1 MTSVRDR
8 LTDAGYALGW
18 TLVCRVPE
26 SWARGAFQFGA
37 DIAWRRQGHSVQ
49 VLEGNLRRVA
59 GPSVTGKQ
67 LRALSRQTLRSY
79 ARYWL
84 ESFRLPVLSQ
94 DRIQADMHV
103 TGEEKLQ
110 GNLAA
115 GRGVIIAL
123 PHTGNYE
130 LAGVWIIHRGVGK
143 FTTVAERL
151 KPESLFR
158 RFLDFREG
166 LGMEVLPASGGDSR
180 FGVLAQRLRA
190 GGLVC
195 LVSDRDVTGRGIEV
209 EFFGEKARMMA
220 GPAALAVQ
228 TGAALLPTT
237 LWFDGDGWGARIYDE
252 VPVPEAGTRREKV
265 AVMTQAVARAYEDGI
280 RAHPQDWH
288 MLQKVFVADLDPE
301 RLAAADRAARGESE
315 TASTGTSA
323 GTRHQR
329 RHGRRAVRVGIVCPY
344 TWAVPGGVQQHIRD
358 LAEAL
363 IGLGHQV
370 SVISPADDDTPLPA
384 YVVPAGRAVPV
395 PYNGSVARLAFGFL
409 SASRVRRWVKEGGF
423 DVLHVHEP
431 AAPSLS
437 LLACWV
443 ADGPIVATV
452 HTATPRSRVM
462 HAAYPALQT
471 ALEKITGRIA
481 VSEAARTTLVEHM
494 GGDAV
499 LIPNGVTVSRY
510 EKAAPLPGW
519 PGEGGALGFLG
530 RMDEPRKGLDV
541 LLRAFAG
548 LGAQRPGLRL
558 LIAGP
563 GDTDDVLARVPGPLR
578 PRVIL
583 LGQVSEEDK
592 ARVYHSVDVFC
603 APNTGGESFGIVLAE
618 AMAAGAPIVASDLDA
633 FRQVLRGGRAGE
645 LFETGDPAALAEAA
659 GRLLDDPQRRIALS
673 AAAAEAVR
681 VYDWPVVARD
691 VVRVYEAVVAAY
703 GQVGVAR

>member
-18 TLVCRVPE
+18 SLVCRVPE
-26 SWARGAFQFGA
+26 SWARGAFEFGA
-37 DIAWRRQGHSVQ
+37 DLAWRRQGPRVQ
-49 VLEGNLRRVA
+49 VLESNLRRVT
-59 GPSVTGKQ
+59 GPSVTGKE
-67 LRALSRQTLRSY
+67 LRALSRQTMRSY
-79 ARYWL
+79 SRYWL
-84 ESFRLPVLSQ
+84 EAFRLPTIGQ
-94 DRIQADMHV
+94 DRIQADMLA
-103 TGEEKLQ
+103 TGEENLQ
-110 GNLAA
+110 RNLAA
-115 GRGVIIAL
+115 GRGVIVAL

-130 LAGVWIIHRGVGK
+130 LAGAWIIGRGVGK

-151 KPESLFR
+151 KPESLFQ
-158 RFLDFREG
+158 RFLEFREG

-195 LVSDRDVTGRGIEV
+195 LVSDRDVTGRGIDV

-237 LWFDGDGWGARIYDE
+237 LWFDGAGWRARINAE
-252 VPVPEAGTRREKV
+252 VPVPETGTRKEKV
-265 AVMTQAVARAYEDGI
+265 AAMTQAVARDYEAGI

-288 MLQKVFVADLDPE
+288 MLQKVFVADLDQE
-301 RLAAADRAARGESE
+301 RLAAADRAARRRRR
-315 TASTGTSA
+315 A
-323 GTRHQR
+323 GRHE
-329 RHGRRAVRVGIVCPY
+329 HGRRTVKVGIVCPY

-363 IGLGHQV
+363 IGLGHEV

-409 SASRVRRWVKEGGF
+409 TAGRVRRWVKEGGF

-452 HTATPRSRVM
+452 HTATPRSRIM

-510 EKAAPLPGW
+510 EKATPLPGW

-541 LLRAFAG
+541 LLRAFAE

-563 GDTDDVLARVPGPLR
+563 GDSGDVLDKVPAPLR
-578 PRVIL
+578 PRVVL

-633 FRQVLRGGRAGE
+633 FRMVLRGGRAGE
-645 LFETGDPAALAEAA
+645 LFETGNPAALAAAA
-659 GRLLDDPQRRIALS
+659 GRLLDDPQRRATLAE
-673 AAAAEAVR
+673 AASEAVR
-681 VYDWPVVARD
+681 AYDWPVVARD

-703 GQVGVAR
+703 GQVGVVR